1 MHIVLVHP
9 DIPGN
14 AGNIARTCV
23 ATGTTLHFVRP
34 MGFEISDRH
43 LKRAGLDYWENLTWE
58 EHASIGAMESAVMAG
73 RPCFLFTKTAARS
86 IWETEF
92 APDSVLIFGS
102 ETQGLPTQFMEK
114 YPERLRSIPM
124 TGPVRSLNV
133 STAAGIVLYEALRQT
148 R

>member
-1 MHIVLVHP
+1 
-9 DIPGN
+9 
-14 AGNIARTCV
+14 
-23 ATGTTLHFVRP
+23 
-34 MGFEISDRH
+34 
-43 LKRAGLDYWENLTWE
+43 
-58 EHASIGAMESAVMAG
+58 MESAVMAG